1 MNWLVRG
8 LAQSADAMVR
18 KFGITSLGELA
29 RVFAA
34 AVVDAV
40 VLVVVVVVGV
50 VVIMAGAV
58 AVAAGV
64 VVAAL
69 EVPSVVVVVA
79 VVAIVP
85 DPLSGT
91 LFSDPLFL
99 LWVTPTATPTIT
111 ATTTSA
117 PTIMIAR
124 PLVVRCHG
132 VDVDLLTSFEKVL
145 AAGGGMMAGF
155 SREGREPPEARGA
168 KGGGDGSEVRR
179 SISIPPCSTRLG
191 SNAP

>member
-1 MNWLVRG
+1 
-8 LAQSADAMVR
+8 MVR

-40 VLVVVVVVGV
+40 VLVVVVVMGV
-50 VVIMAGAV
+50 VVIMAGVV

-64 VVAAL
+64 AL

-91 LFSDPLFL
+91 DLLFL

-117 PTIMIAR
+117 PTVMIAR

-168 KGGGDGSEVRR
+168 KVGGDGSEVRR